1 MLRDELCSKGR
12 RCTNWKDSRTD
23 HQGSVPWQP
32 YSVRQYGMF
41 PVFYAEAFIE
51 ERMASVEQEY
61 GEIADNSGGEK
72 RAYQKGHNS
81 PAST

>member
-1 MLRDELCSKGR
+1 
-12 RCTNWKDSRTD
+12 
-23 HQGSVPWQP
+23 
-32 YSVRQYGMF
+32 MF
-41 PVFYAEAFIE
+41 PVFYTEAFIE

-72 RAYQKGHNS
+72 RAYQKGYNC

>member
-1 MLRDELCSKGR
+1 
-12 RCTNWKDSRTD
+12 
-23 HQGSVPWQP
+23 
-32 YSVRQYGMF
+32 MF